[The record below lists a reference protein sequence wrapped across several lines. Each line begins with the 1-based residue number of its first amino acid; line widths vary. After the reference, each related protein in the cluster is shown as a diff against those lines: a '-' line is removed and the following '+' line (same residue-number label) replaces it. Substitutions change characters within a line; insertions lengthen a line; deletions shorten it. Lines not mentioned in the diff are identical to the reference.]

1 MPEYQAK
8 TRRDVALLN
17 DTEWIGLGLLAIA
30 ALILEHGFHLSARWV
45 AVLGWVDLALSGICL
60 FDFLG
65 GLVFAERRRQ
75 YLRSHFV
82 EGALALWLIVVFSAA
97 AIRFVALRGQ
107 IGMME
112 FLHTE
117 MGLTIALVQVY
128 LALHV
133 GVMIL
138 GALRAFFALNCP
150 APLLVAVSYVAVI
163 LAGSALLMLPKASA
177 DGVPSLGWME
187 AFFTS
192 ASAVTV
198 TGLTIVDAGARL
210 SLFGQSVLMVLFQIG
225 GISLVAVVALL
236 AYTEGR
242 RMSLQ
247 QINVLRATLGITD
260 VKDVKSLLRLVIGF
274 AFAVEAVGACALF
287 LALDDGTRGA
297 GELGFWS
304 LFHAVSA
311 FCSAGFSLQ
320 PDSLT
325 RWAVDPAV
333 NLTVACLVLL
343 GGLGFP
349 VLLEL
354 VRRARAFDLGRWR
367 KRNSLNLAERP
378 PYPQPLSLQ
387 TRYSVGGMLLLFLVG
402 FLFFWVMEGWF
413 GAWRDLGAGETFWA
427 SFFHAAISRTA
438 GFNSFPVEEF
448 GRPMLVV
455 VMGLMVIGAG
465 PISTGG
471 GLKTVTFA
479 VLLQTLRA
487 YLGGKQ
493 VVVANNRTIP
503 TRIVLAA
510 VGVLLLYLAVLIFT
524 FFALSIAAPDVPWE
538 ASLFESISAV
548 STVGLS
554 LGATSQVGSAGQLFL
569 VLAMVVGRIGPLTL
583 AIGLMSGRERAG
595 SISYPQ
601 EELIVG

>member
-1 MPEYQAK
+1 
-8 TRRDVALLN
+8 
-17 DTEWIGLGLLAIA
+17 
-30 ALILEHGFHLSARWV
+30 
-45 AVLGWVDLALSGICL
+45 
-60 FDFLG
+60 
-65 GLVFAERRRQ
+65 
-75 YLRSHFV
+75 
-82 EGALALWLIVVFSAA
+82 
-97 AIRFVALRGQ
+97 
-107 IGMME
+107 
-112 FLHTE
+112 
-117 MGLTIALVQVY
+117 
-128 LALHV
+128 
-133 GVMIL
+133 MIL

-198 TGLTIVDAGARL
+198 TGLTIVDAGTRL

-287 LALDDGTRGA
+287 LALDDGTREF